1 MAVKVQRRRSPFGA
15 SWMHCVMGSSCCECV
30 YIRWAAYLRLSPRG
44 FGRLLAVGV
53 SSRLLLPVS
62 GGAVNSESA
71 GFEEDCRLWAVP
83 LASRCRTSAAP
94 NSQGRGQ
101 LREDMGEFS
110 ASFMT
115 HVHAA
120 LPAECDMGSG
130 KLCSQTRHLL
140 AHYPKRRAVR
150 SRAFPC
156 LCLCAWDNP

>member
-1 MAVKVQRRRSPFGA
+1 M
-15 SWMHCVMGSSCCECV
+15 
-30 YIRWAAYLRLSPRG
+30 
-44 FGRLLAVGV
+44 GV

-110 ASFMT
+110 ASFTT
-115 HVHAA
+115 HTQHCLRNATWAVANCVPRHGTS
-120 LPAECDMGSG
+120 LRI
-130 KLCSQTRHLL
+130 TRNDEL
-140 AHYPKRRAVR
+140 
-150 SRAFPC
+150 
-156 LCLCAWDNP
+156 